1 MSLDSTY
8 SPGLALPLPARRP
21 QAAPHVAGPA
31 DQFSLRRFL
40 GLFWLPLL
48 AIALR
53 CGPSAAGT
61 AAYVLLAL
69 YALAGPRQAIVS
81 LWLCWVFNMLNHGL
95 FPPPGSAV
103 FIRHAVVAAAFMS
116 VFIHT
121 RPLAFRTAGGLIAA
135 TVTLCTFLL
144 VHSTLFS
151 QQIDVSLLKSV
162 SFTMAAIA
170 AAIAWAGLPTA
181 ERRDAERFVFGSLA
195 VITIVSLPLIALP
208 VGYYRNGMGFQ
219 GVMVHPQNFG
229 PSVAVL
235 AVLLISSG
243 LTNRKITVWSVL
255 LLLACVGSV
264 YLSQARIGAVALA
277 GGLVFGVCGELLRRL
292 VVRLRRGEGMRY
304 GRLLA
309 VAAGLALTLMVA
321 GPWILPKISDFI
333 DKGSRSES
341 FVDAAVRSRGH
352 KLEQML
358 QGIRENPTVGV
369 GFGVNP
375 STDYFGITRDPI
387 FGLPVMAT
395 VEKGVMPV
403 AVIEETGIMGAIFT
417 YPWLVLLLI
426 RASARGVVAGS
437 VCWAVLI
444 TNIAEACLFSPGGQG
459 MFQIVLAMW
468 AATVPLSATAANQIL
483 RQPATDG
490 MARTAA

>member
-8 SPGLALPLPARRP
+8 SPGFALPLPANSR
-21 QAAPHVAGPA
+21 QAAPRVAGPV
-31 DQFSLRRFL
+31 DGFSLRRFL
-40 GLFWLPLL
+40 GLHWLPLL

-61 AAYVLLAL
+61 AAYVLLAV

-95 FPPPGSAV
+95 FPPPGSAA
-103 FIRHAVVAAAFMS
+103 FIRHAVVAAAFVS
-116 VFIHT
+116 VFIHG
-121 RPLAFRTAGGLIAA
+121 RKSAYRNAGFLIPVTATMCVFLI
-135 TVTLCTFLL
+135 
-144 VHSTLFS
+144 VHSMVFS
-151 QQIDVSLLKSV
+151 QQIDVSLLKAL
-162 SFTMAAIA
+162 SFSMTSIGAV
-170 AAIAWAGLPTA
+170 IAWAGLTPT
-181 ERRDAERFVFGSLA
+181 ERRDAEQFVFGSLA

-235 AVLLISSG
+235 AVLLIAG
-243 LTNRKITVWSVL
+243 GVTNRRITLWSVV
-255 LLLACVGSV
+255 LLAACVVSV
-264 YLSQARIGAVALA
+264 YVSKARIGAVALA
-277 GGLVFGVCGELLRRL
+277 GGLVLGVGSELLRRL
-292 VVRLRRGEGMRY
+292 VVRIRLGDGMRY
-304 GRLLA
+304 GRVL
-309 VAAGLALTLMVA
+309 VATAGLGLTLMVG
-321 GPWILPKISDFI
+321 GPWIIPRISDFI

-341 FVDAAVRSRGH
+341 FVEAALRSRGH

-358 QGIRENPTVGV
+358 ETIREHPTVGV

-375 STDYFGITRDPI
+375 STDYFGIARDPV

-403 AVIEETGIMGAIFT
+403 AVIEETGIIGAIFT
-417 YPWLVLLLI
+417 YPWLLVLLI

-437 VCWAVLI
+437 VCWSVLI
-444 TNIAEACLFSPGGQG
+444 TNVAEACLFSPGGQG
-459 MFQIVLAMW
+459 MFQIVIAMW
-468 AATVPLSATAANQIL
+468 AATVPLAATAVDQ
-483 RQPATDG
+483 R
-490 MARTAA
+490 ARRGAALENARLAA